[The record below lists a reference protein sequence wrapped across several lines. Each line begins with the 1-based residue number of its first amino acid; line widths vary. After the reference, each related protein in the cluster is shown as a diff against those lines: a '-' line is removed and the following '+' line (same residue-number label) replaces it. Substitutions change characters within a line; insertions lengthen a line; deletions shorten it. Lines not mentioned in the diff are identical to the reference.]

1 MKTAILLL
9 AMLMCSS
16 THAGQVFNSQQDNTP
31 VIDAPAVLGDYFLSY
46 ELFRSGKRRGKAQ
59 RQITTGADGKHTL
72 TMQAEASL
80 FFYTIKTCESSQF
93 SFVNDTLMPLS
104 YDKIDSRT
112 FKDKKTLHLEFD
124 HSKAELRGSNGKE
137 DWSNSFTGEVF
148 DPLLVVEKLRLVA
161 QKGEYT
167 DLQFPVYDDKKL
179 SQYHFI
185 YQGLEKV
192 KTSVGS
198 FQTVKYTRV
207 RDNSSRRTSFWLAMD
222 NQFIPIKVR
231 QEKDGDEQA
240 TLIIASPI
248 LSSKTAISESHKGEI
263 KC

>member
-16 THAGQVFNSQQDNTP
+16 THAGQVFNRQQDNTP
-31 VIDAPAVLGDYFLSY
+31 VIDAPAALGDYFLSY
-46 ELFRSGKRRGKAQ
+46 ELFRSGKSQGKAQ
-59 RQITTGADGKHTL
+59 RQITKDADGKHTL
-72 TMQAEASL
+72 IMEAEASM
-80 FFYTIKTCESSQF
+80 FFYTIKTCERSQF
-93 SFVNDTLMPLS
+93 SFANGSLMPLT

-124 HSKAELRGSNGKE
+124 HSNTELRGSNGKE

-167 DLQFPVYDDKKL
+167 DVQFPVYDDNRL
-179 SQYHFI
+179 SQYSFI
-185 YQGLEKV
+185 YQGLENV
-192 KTSVGS
+192 NTPVGA

-207 RDNSSRRTSFWLAMD
+207 RQNSSRRTSFWLAMD
-222 NQFIPIKVR
+222 NQFVPIKVR
-231 QEKDGDEQA
+231 QEKDGEEQA

-248 LSSKTAISESHKGEI
+248 STSKKPTSGSHKGEI
-263 KC
+263 NC